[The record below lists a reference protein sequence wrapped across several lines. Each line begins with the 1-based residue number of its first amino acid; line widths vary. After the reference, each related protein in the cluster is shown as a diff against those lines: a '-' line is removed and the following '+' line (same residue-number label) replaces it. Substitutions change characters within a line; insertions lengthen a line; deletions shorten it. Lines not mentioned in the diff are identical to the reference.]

1 MAAPTASGAA
11 AAHNAALA
19 SAAQLL
25 VGYPGNL
32 VTDGAWRLKFV
43 LEAFV
48 QG

>member
-1 MAAPTASGAA
+1 MAAPTAYGAA

-25 VGYPGNL
+25 VGYLGNL
-32 VTDGAWRLKFV
+32 LTDGALRVGFV
-43 LEAFV
+43 LEAFA